1 MARGHASMNWFA
13 TYGWALLLI
22 LIAVGA
28 LIHFGVFDVRGLS
41 SHCRFDAAFYC
52 RDYVLTG
59 SSLSFLLSNAL
70 TDDLAEVTITVTT
83 ADGSCN
89 QTIPVGK
96 VPRNAMVGPYVFC
109 AGTQFPETAQG
120 ILLVTYRVED
130 QTLVHRA
137 RGEFVLHRKG

>member
-1 MARGHASMNWFA
+1 MERGQATHWFA

-28 LIHFGVFDVRGLS
+28 LIHFRVIDLRSSV
-41 SHCRFDAAFYC
+41 SHCRFDAAFHC
-52 RDYVLTG
+52 TDYTLTS

-70 TDDLAEVTITVTT
+70 TANVEDVNITVIT
-83 ADGSCN
+83 ADIPCN

-109 AGTQFPETAQG
+109 AGTQFPETVQG
-120 ILLVTYRVED
+120 ILLVTYREED

-137 RGEFVLHRKG
+137 RGEFVLHRRG